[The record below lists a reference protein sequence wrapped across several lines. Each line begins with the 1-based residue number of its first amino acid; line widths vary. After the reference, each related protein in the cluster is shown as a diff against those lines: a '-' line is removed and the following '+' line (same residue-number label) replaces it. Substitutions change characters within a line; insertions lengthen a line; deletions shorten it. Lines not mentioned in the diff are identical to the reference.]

1 MTASWLSTEV
11 AAQGLPPLTAAG
23 QGLGGAGRGRLEA
36 FVPAMPTGWQSLM
49 HAPSEGVDPA
59 EIEHL
64 ALAEALFLASYQA

>member
-1 MTASWLSTEV
+1 
-11 AAQGLPPLTAAG
+11 
-23 QGLGGAGRGRLEA
+23 
-36 FVPAMPTGWQSLM
+36 MPTGWQSLM